1 MSCLFYITIIIFYK
15 LFGVFPVNSGDVAY
29 SMVGTAEVATTT
41 ITMAYQFFRR
51 DNELNTA
58 VNSIGK
64 LAGAVL
70 G

>member
-1 MSCLFYITIIIFYK
+1 
-15 LFGVFPVNSGDVAY
+15 
-29 SMVGTAEVATTT
+29 MVGTGEVATVSVTL
-41 ITMAYQFFRR
+41 AYQFFRR
-51 DNELNTA
+51 DNELNAA